1 MSCSPPISSLMV
13 SRDGGMV
20 DPGTPFLLDE
30 QYQTKRLASPSVCS
44 YQWRSDWC
52 RSHNLADPTL
62 RLHGPG
68 GSRKIYL
75 VKKKM
80 VRFITRKKNENDDLM
95 VYPIFIQT
103 ALDAL
108 IHSLIHSPLVSWS
121 HPNLWPWQ
129 VLSSWKCSLH
139 LSCSEDVNGS
149 QRIFSR
155 QTSLELG
162 GPLMI
167 HSAKSDILSP

>member
-1 MSCSPPISSLMV
+1 MVEWWTPEPRFCLTNSTRPRDSHLLQFVPTNDAVTDAGLITSLI
-13 SRDGGMV
+13 
-20 DPGTPFLLDE
+20 
-30 QYQTKRLASPSVCS
+30 Q
-44 YQWRSDWC
+44 
-52 RSHNLADPTL
+52 
-62 RLHGPG
+62 
-68 GSRKIYL
+68 
-75 VKKKM
+75 
-80 VRFITRKKNENDDLM
+80 RFDSTRKKNENDDLM

-108 IHSLIHSPLVSWS
+108 IHSLIHSPLVSWL